1 MKAEKEG
8 FVWSVD
14 ENGQRRC
21 TLVINESAT
30 IVAEMLAL
38 IAVMIALYKT
48 TIKRKAKQKNPRLL
62 RCRSGRGLFCLDLY
76 SMPMILVLRSINA
89 VMSSAVRGC

>member
-48 TIKRKAKQKNPRLL
+48 TIKRKAK
-62 RCRSGRGLFCLDLY
+62 
-76 SMPMILVLRSINA
+76 
-89 VMSSAVRGC
+89 